1 MCRLVIFFTLWE
13 EGVRGIFLFFFYE
26 DSTLVKNILR
36 CTMLFHFYDI
46 KSRFFFTGVFKTYPC
61 IFFILSK
68 ISLYVFELLKE
79 ILENLF
85 KYFYVFPIS

>member
-1 MCRLVIFFTLWE
+1 
-13 EGVRGIFLFFFYE
+13 
-26 DSTLVKNILR
+26 
-36 CTMLFHFYDI
+36 MLFHFYDI

>member
-1 MCRLVIFFTLWE
+1 MCRLVIFFTLCGRRELE
-13 EGVRGIFLFFFYE
+13 ESSFSFYE